1 MADVLMSV
9 EYDTSRVLSAFAKL
23 GTVAKPLVESAAY
36 QTALAVKAAAQAR
49 FPKRP
54 SGISESNW
62 QNVVIQRRQIGGY
75 VVMTGD
81 VVGEK
86 TTAYRRAM
94 GLKNTAKS
102 KYHAVKHV
110 GLWLEFGTRRAG
122 RREWLFPSAA
132 AQETAHLRR
141 IADALDRAVQEAGT

>member
-1 MADVLMSV
+1 MADVLMTV
-9 EYDTSRVLSAFAKL
+9 EYDTSRVLTAFGKL
-23 GTVAKPLVESAAY
+23 GASAKPLVESAAY

-54 SGISESNW
+54 SGISDFNY
-62 QNVVIQRRQIGGY
+62 QNVVIQRRNIGGY

-81 VVGEK
+81 VVGRKEK
-86 TTAYRRAM
+86 ARRQSLGM
-94 GLKNTAKS
+94 KNARS
-102 KYHAVKHV
+102 QYHAVKHV
-110 GLWLEFGTRRAG
+110 GLWLEFGTRRSG

-132 AQETAHLRR
+132 AEETAHLRR